1 MDFNKVEKDI
11 KKIKETYGDIDVDI
25 KDGYYVCTFNNSLG
39 TFQFLETFEDPG
51 KPHALRFELG
61 FDPDRYKKTV
71 QAIKKLQ
78 EI

>member
-11 KKIKETYGDIDVDI
+11 KKIKETQGDIDVDI
-25 KDGYYVCTFNNSLG
+25 KDDYYVCTFNNSLG

-71 QAIKKLQ
+71 TAIKKLQ

>member
-1 MDFNKVEKDI
+1 MEFNKVEKDI

-25 KDGYYVCTFNNSLG
+25 RDGYYVCSFNNSLG
-39 TFQFLETFEDPG
+39 TFEFLETFEDAG

-78 EI
+78 EL